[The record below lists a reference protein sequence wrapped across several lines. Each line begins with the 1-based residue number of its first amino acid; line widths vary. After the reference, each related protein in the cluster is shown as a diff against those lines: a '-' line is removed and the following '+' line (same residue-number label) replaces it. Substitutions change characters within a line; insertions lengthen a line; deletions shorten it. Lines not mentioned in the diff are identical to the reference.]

1 MKKRN
6 SYFASKGIPHPPIDS
21 LFLGNLPEYEK
32 NGQYHQKL
40 LEWEKT
46 YGDTFG
52 IYEGSHR
59 LLISSDPDLVYDV
72 LVKQFPTFRSRK
84 LLASSAVDQENQER
98 QNLFMAEGN
107 RWKRLRTLISS
118 CLTVTQ
124 IKSLEPIIN
133 KVVDEMMESFEEKIQ
148 HNNGIVDVKP

>member
-1 MKKRN
+1 M
-6 SYFASKGIPHPPIDS
+6 
-21 LFLGNLPEYEK
+21 
-32 NGQYHQKL
+32 KL

-52 IYEGSHR
+52 IYEGSHKV
-59 LLISSDPDLVYDV
+59 LISSDPDLVYDV
-72 LVKQFPTFRSRK
+72 LVKQFTVFRSRK
-84 LLASSAVDQENQER
+84 LQPSSVVDQENLER

-107 RWKRLRTLISS
+107 RWKRLRVLISS
-118 CLTVTQ
+118 CLTVAQ

-148 HNNGIVDVKP
+148 SNNGIVDVKP